1 MGKAYL
7 YYYVQKTQ
15 KKMVKDTKKN
25 NQKKGN
31 SSKNGKVIEVE
42 DFFTSVLAKKVR
54 NINKKLGHIKEL
66 EGLKKDELKKDQAE
80 MVARKDELLAQIEE
94 NTMIKNLYL
103 EAYSKKGEYEAQHDV
118 EAPKEQPK
126 VEAQVVQQEDNTA
139 QLEEVAR
146 DAEKL
151 AVNRATE
158 SLSRLFAVTQLFG
171 TEASVEQFSAESG
184 LNSNDLQNL
193 HVMFNQLVVRGAN
206 NDDHQQYVQRTFR
219 EYVEQNDVRGTDNRS
234 MPEMASLVD
243 EVLRNTAF
251 ANFVPKAPVVVVK
264 SEPVVVVQEQ
274 PQVVE
279 VKVESRKQSER
290 EAARK
295 DSEAQ
300 QQLFMEDDSEEE
312 NEVREEPVAE
322 VQVSV
327 TVTEQVEVKA
337 PVEEKKPEKKRS
349 NEDDDEEEWH
359 TAARGGRQNEGYQNP
374 NYRGN
379 NRGRGGRGRGGNNRG
394 RGGKDGERRER
405 KVDENG
411 NPIEGERRK
420 FDGEKRPYTRGDGE
434 RGRGDRGRGGRG
446 RGGRGRYN
454 KDGERRPFDGE
465 KKAYRKQNTD
475 GTPVEGAP
483 LKEVGTLDQPQA
495 KVENTEAQE

>member
-1 MGKAYL
+1 MG
-7 YYYVQKTQ
+7 
-15 KKMVKDTKKN
+15 
-25 NQKKGN
+25 
-31 SSKNGKVIEVE
+31 
-42 DFFTSVLAKKVR
+42 FLAKKVR

-66 EGLKKDELKKDQAE
+66 EGLKKDELKKDQLEAI
-80 MVARKDELLAQIEE
+80 ARKEELLEQIKS
-94 NTMIKNLYL
+94 NDDIKLLYL
-103 EAYSKKGEYEAQHDV
+103 EAYSKKGEYEAQHEQ
-118 EAPKEQPK
+118 EAPKEQEK
-126 VEAQVVQQEDNTA
+126 VEVQEVQQVDNTA
-139 QLEEVAR
+139 ELTEVAR
-146 DAEKL
+146 DAENK
-151 AVNRATE
+151 AINKATE
-158 SLSRLFAVTQLFG
+158 SLSRLVVVTHLFN

-184 LNSNDLQNL
+184 LNSSDLQNL
-193 HVMFNQLVVRGAN
+193 LDMYNQLVKSGAN
-206 NDDHQQYVQRTFR
+206 NDDHQRDVQRTFR

-234 MPEMASLVD
+234 MPEMANLVD
-243 EVLRNTAF
+243 EVLGNSAF
-251 ANFVPKAPVVVVK
+251 AHFVPKAPVVVVK

-312 NEVREEPVAE
+312 NEVKEEPVPV
-322 VQVSV
+322 VQAKV
-327 TVTEQVEVKA
+327 TVTEQVDNQA
-337 PVEEKKPEKKRS
+337 PVEEKKPEKKS

-359 TAARGGRQNEGYQNP
+359 TAARGGRQYDGAQNP

-379 NRGRGGRGRGGNNRG
+379 NRGRGGRGRGANRG
-394 RGGKDGERRER
+394 GFKKDGERRPP
-405 KVDENG
+405 KLDENG
-411 NPIEGERRK
+411 NPIEGERRERK
-420 FDGEKRPYTRGDGE
+420 FGGEKRPYTRGDGE
-434 RGRGDRGRGGRG
+434 RGRVERGRGGRG

-454 KDGERRPFDGE
+454 KDGERRPYDGE

-495 KVENTEAQE
+495 KVETTEAQE

>member
-1 MGKAYL
+1 
-7 YYYVQKTQ
+7 
-15 KKMVKDTKKN
+15 
-25 NQKKGN
+25 
-31 SSKNGKVIEVE
+31 
-42 DFFTSVLAKKVR
+42 LAKKVR
-54 NINKKLGHIKEL
+54 NINKKLQHIKEL
-66 EGLKKDELKKDQAE
+66 EGLKKDELKKDQQE
-80 MVARKDELLAQIEE
+80 MIARKPELLAQIDE
-94 NTMIKNLYL
+94 NNAIKNMYL
-103 EAYSKKGEYEAQHDV
+103 EAYSKKGEYEATTDQA
-118 EAPKEQPK
+118 APAEQQN
-126 VEAQVVQQEDNTA
+126 VVAQEVKQVDNSA
-139 QLEEVAR
+139 QLAEVAR
-146 DAEKL
+146 DADNK
-151 AVNRATE
+151 AVNRVTE
-158 SLSRLFAVTQLFG
+158 SLSKLVVVTGLFNQ
-171 TEASVEQFSAESG
+171 EASVEQFAEESG
-184 LNSNDLQNL
+184 LNSGDLSNL
-193 HVMFNQLVVRGAN
+193 HDMHNQLVTRGSN
-206 NDDHQQYVQRTFR
+206 NDDHHQYVLRTFR
-219 EYVEQNDVRGTDNRS
+219 EYAEGQAVRGTDNKS
-234 MPEMASLVD
+234 MSEISNLVD
-243 EVLRNTAF
+243 EVLRNQAF

-300 QQLFMEDDSEEE
+300 QQLVMEDDSEEE

-379 NRGRGGRGRGGNNRG
+379 H
-394 RGGKDGERRER
+394 
-405 KVDENG
+405 
-411 NPIEGERRK
+411 
-420 FDGEKRPYTRGDGE
+420 
-434 RGRGDRGRGGRG
+434 RG

-475 GTPVEGAP
+475 GTPAEGAP